1 MENFKYAKQ
10 SSEILQFTVNTD
22 LTAVPLAART
32 NMNRFAVKAPTA
44 KEIASVAVLK
54 PIPDDFKNNIAKESA
69 VPFKDGAETF
79 VICKDGADIIVYAD
93 GDRGLLYG
101 LMTFL
106 RLLDGDGCFGYDC
119 VYDYPCSGFRGVKL
133 LMPGREEIKYF
144 KDFIDCMLYFR
155 HNTVML
161 EIGGAMEY
169 KRHPE
174 INEGWE
180 EYAAFMSEY
189 SGKSKKLQ
197 EHTFP
202 WRKNSIHSNN
212 GAGSFLTKEE
222 VKDLVN
228 YCAER
233 GVTIIPEVP
242 STSHCDY
249 LLTRHPELAERPE
262 DPYPDTFCPSNP
274 ESYKLLFDVLDEVIE
289 VFNPEVINIG
299 HDEYY
304 SINICDRCRK
314 RIMTN
319 YEILAEDLN
328 KIHDYL
334 ASKGVKTMIWCDK
347 LMNVETEDG
356 QNFGGALNRIYDGWS
371 TKNELLAVL
380 RPTWQARNMIPKDII
395 CMNWFWSYGE
405 KYDSE
410 IEEFPVVFG
419 NFRGYGMNNFK
430 KRCGSNCTGGMCSD
444 WGATSP
450 VYLQRNCI
458 YIGMAYN
465 DRLYWD
471 ESYDD
476 TDDEQFKSCLEQCF
490 KLLFDYNYGVEAN
503 RADKYIEITHT
514 TDRFTW
520 YHEFVDGIFTD
531 GEEYRKGYYLGYYNV
546 SYTDGTSFNKEI
558 FLGENIGYDSAEWY
572 GKLVDVK
579 ADEGTPGIRNA
590 RLEPK
595 LGETAY
601 STLPVLIDGK
611 IYYKYLF
618 ENPYPEKQISNI
630 KFVLSKDATWSVT
643 TK

>member
-1 MENFKYAKQ
+1 MENFKYAKK
-10 SSEILQFTVNTD
+10 SAEKRQFTVNTD
-22 LTAVPLAART
+22 ISAVPPAAAA
-32 NMNRFAVKAPTA
+32 NMKRFAVSISQCP
-44 KEIASVAVLK
+44 EIRAVTVSK
-54 PIPDDFKNNIAKESA
+54 PIPESVKKSIEKAANAA
-69 VPFKDGAETF
+69 VNGGGEAF
-79 VICKDGADIIVYAD
+79 VICKNGGDIAVYAG
-93 GDRGLLYG
+93 GDRGILYG

-106 RLLDGDGCFGYDC
+106 RLLDSDGCFCYDS
-119 VYDYPCSGFRGVKL
+119 VYDHPESGFRGIKL

-144 KDFIDCMLYFR
+144 KAFIDCMLYFR

-189 SGKSKKLQ
+189 SGKSQKLQ
-197 EHTFP
+197 ENTYP

-212 GAGSFLTKEE
+212 GAGSYLTQAE
-222 VKDLVN
+222 VKDLIK
-228 YCAER
+228 YCNDR
-233 GVTIIPEVP
+233 GVSIIPEVP

-274 ESYKLLFDVLDEVIE
+274 DSYRLLFDVLDEVIE
-289 VFNPEVINIG
+289 VFNPEIINIG

-314 RIMTN
+314 RLMTN
-319 YEILAEDLN
+319 YEILAEDLT
-328 KIHDYL
+328 KIHGYL
-334 ASKGVKTMIWCDK
+334 AAKGVKTMIWCDK

-356 QNFGGALNRIYDGWS
+356 QNFGGALNRIY
-371 TKNELLAVL
+371 KNWNAQGELLAVL
-380 RPTWQARNMIPKDII
+380 RPTWQARDMIPKDII

-405 KYDSE
+405 RYDGE
-410 IEEFPVVFG
+410 VKDFPVVFG
-419 NFRGYGMNNFK
+419 NFRGYGMNNYR
-430 KRCGSNCTGGMCSD
+430 KRCGNNCTGGMCSD

-471 ESYDD
+471 GTYDD
-476 TDDEQFKSCLEQCF
+476 TDDAQFKSCLEQCF

-546 SYTDGTSFNKEI
+546 SYTDGTFFNKET

-618 ENPYPEKQISNI
+618 ENPYPEKQISDI
-630 KFVLSKDATWSVT
+630 KFVLSKDATWSVSVL
-643 TK
+643 

>member
-1 MENFKYAKQ
+1 MKNFKYAKP
-10 SSEILQFTVNTD
+10 SSEALQFTVNTD
-22 LTAVPLAART
+22 LSAVPHAAQA
-32 NMNRFAVKAPTA
+32 NMNRFAVKKPSAR
-44 KEIASVAVLK
+44 EISAVTLEK
-54 PIPDDFKNNIAKESA
+54 PIPDTLKKSIAKESA
-69 VPFKDGAETF
+69 APFRDGAETF
-79 VICKDGADIIVYAD
+79 VLCKNGTQITVCADEE
-93 GDRGLLYG
+93 RGLLYG

-106 RLLDGDGCFGYDC
+106 RLLDEDGRFGYDC
-119 VYDYPCSGFRGVKL
+119 VYDYPFSSFRGIKL
-133 LMPGREEIKYF
+133 LMPGREEIQFF

-180 EYAAFMSEY
+180 EYASFMAEE
-189 SGKSKKLQ
+189 SGKAGKIHKK
-197 EHTFP
+197 FP

-212 GAGSFLTKEE
+212 GAASFLTQEE
-222 VKDLVN
+222 VRELIR
-228 YCAER
+228 YCTER

-249 LLTRHPELAERPE
+249 MLTRHPELAERAE

-274 ESYKLLFDVLDEVIE
+274 DSYKLLFDILDEVIE
-289 VFNPEVINIG
+289 VFQPEVINIG

-347 LMNVETEDG
+347 LMNVETADG
-356 QNFGGALNRIYDGWS
+356 QNFGGAMNRVYEGWS
-371 TKNELLAVL
+371 TKNELLAIL
-380 RPTWQARNMIPKDII
+380 RPTWQARDMIPKDII

-405 KYDSE
+405 KYDGE
-410 IEEFPVVFG
+410 VAEFPVVFG
-419 NFRGYGMNNFK
+419 NFRGYGMNNFR
-430 KRCGSNCTGGMCSD
+430 KRCGENCTGGMCSN

-458 YIGMAYN
+458 YIAMAYN
-465 DRLYWD
+465 DRLFWD
-471 ESYDD
+471 SSYDD
-476 TDDEQFKSCLEQCF
+476 TDDAAFQACIGQCF
-490 KLLFDYNYGVEAN
+490 QLLFDYHYGAPRN
-503 RADKYIEITHT
+503 RADQYLEITHT

-531 GEEYRKGYYLGYYNV
+531 GEEYRAGYYLGYYNI
-546 SYTDGTSFNKEI
+546 SYTDGTSFHKEI

-572 GKLVDVK
+572 GKLVDVQ
-579 ADEGTPGIRNA
+579 ADEGTPGIRSA
-590 RLEPK
+590 RLELK

-611 IYYKYLF
+611 IYYKYLI
-618 ENPYPEKQISNI
+618 ENPYPEKTVEQITFIAPQNADWHVRQ
-630 KFVLSKDATWSVT
+630 K
-643 TK
+643 